1 MATVA
6 HDYTFPAYA
15 KMIHLGLAIFG
26 IAAYLTAE
34 FAEDGD
40 TSLGYL
46 LHAYLGL
53 SLATFIAIRI
63 IIGSF
68 SSSTLSFKGWRPFSR
83 QQWQLAL
90 LDFRS
95 LLKLQIPERD
105 HHQGLAGMT
114 QAFGLMV
121 FTWMAATGTGLFI
134 VDTGGES
141 ELFELIEELHEIGET
156 LIPLYLGL
164 HVGAVILHTLSGNP
178 IWKRM
183 FARK

>member
-1 MATVA
+1 MATIA
-6 HDYTFPAYA
+6 RDYNYPTYA
-15 KMIHLGLAIFG
+15 KIIHLGLAIFG

-34 FAEDGD
+34 LAEDGS
-40 TSLGYL
+40 TNFGYL

-53 SLATFIAIRI
+53 SLTSFIVIRI
-63 IIGSF
+63 IIGAF
-68 SSSTLSFKGWRPFSR
+68 SSNTLSFKSWSPFSR

-90 LDFRS
+90 LDFKS
-95 LLKLQIPERD
+95 LLKFQIPEHD

-114 QAFGLMV
+114 QAFGLIV

-134 VDTGGES
+134 LDTGGQS

-183 FARK
+183 FSRK